1 MKFRTFFAALFLS
14 LAFISCQDEPIKSL
28 SEIHVSESY
37 LSIDVNG
44 GSTYL
49 DIVTTSPWEIS
60 PASVAPWLTVSPMS
74 GSAGESRIVLTAA
87 ATKNTNNADLLLV
100 SAGQTQHI
108 NVIQYAA
115 KAELI
120 PITVKEAL
128 AIIKAAGAAG
138 TTYNLD
144 GEYCVKGIVSK
155 IDEISPSY
163 GNATYYI
170 SDDGKHDNWLEVY
183 RGAWLNGAKF
193 TKGDEFSVGDEL
205 TVVGELMSY
214 KGTPETKEKTAY
226 VLAIEKSLISVDAVD
241 PEDASI
247 EAEGGKVTVTL
258 KNKGN
263 GLYVEAPE
271 DAAWLSIAS
280 VAGNKVTFAAAA
292 NDGGDRQATV
302 VFKTTD
308 GTKEYST
315 QQTIIQKGAIISV
328 SVAEFLAAESGSS
341 TPFRLTGVISR
352 AYPSDKSGQ
361 SFYIQDYSGEVLVYK
376 TDNFVESGLE
386 IGDVVS
392 VVGKRGDYKG
402 AAQMVSGHIE
412 AIVAIVEEVS
422 IADFLTKA
430 DSKDNYY
437 LVTGTIS
444 SLKDNKG
451 KDNDYGNMYITDGT
465 NTLYVYG
472 CYPGWG
478 ATGDARKYLVRDND
492 LKVGDKISIIGYKST
507 YNDVPQLA
515 SGVCFSFE
523 KAN

>member
-247 EAEGGKVTVTL
+247 EAEGG
-258 KNKGN
+258 
-263 GLYVEAPE
+263 
-271 DAAWLSIAS
+271 
-280 VAGNKVTFAAAA
+280 
-292 NDGGDRQATV
+292 R
-302 VFKTTD
+302 
-308 GTKEYST
+308 
-315 QQTIIQKGAIISV
+315 
-328 SVAEFLAAESGSS
+328 
-341 TPFRLTGVISR
+341 
-352 AYPSDKSGQ
+352 
-361 SFYIQDYSGEVLVYK
+361 
-376 TDNFVESGLE
+376 
-386 IGDVVS
+386 
-392 VVGKRGDYKG
+392 
-402 AAQMVSGHIE
+402 
-412 AIVAIVEEVS
+412 
-422 IADFLTKA
+422 
-430 DSKDNYY
+430 
-437 LVTGTIS
+437 
-444 SLKDNKG
+444 
-451 KDNDYGNMYITDGT
+451 
-465 NTLYVYG
+465 
-472 CYPGWG
+472 
-478 ATGDARKYLVRDND
+478 
-492 LKVGDKISIIGYKST
+492 
-507 YNDVPQLA
+507 
-515 SGVCFSFE
+515 
-523 KAN
+523 